1 MSPVL
6 LSACY
11 ERKTK
16 NGWFLKYAKEQGAK
30 GWCIFFYNIGGIISY
45 DYTATVNDSN
55 MVLPPI
61 SWIKVSL
68 IMVRRDIVEWPTDG
82 IIR

>member
-1 MSPVL
+1 ML
-6 LSACY
+6 
-11 ERKTK
+11 K
-16 NGWFLKYAKEQGAK
+16 NRVQKAGAF
-30 GWCIFFYNIGGIISY
+30 FFYNIGGIISY